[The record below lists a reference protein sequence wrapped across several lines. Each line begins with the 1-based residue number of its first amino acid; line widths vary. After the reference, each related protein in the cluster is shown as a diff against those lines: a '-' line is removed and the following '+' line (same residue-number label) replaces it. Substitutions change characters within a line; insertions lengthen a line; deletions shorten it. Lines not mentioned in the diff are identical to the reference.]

1 MAGRGELEFN
11 SNFKSHKI
19 FYSFPKVL
27 GFNSPLFSIFG
38 RRYIYYI
45 GKRSRSLRS
54 LLNMSFSPFWTEKQP
69 TIVHFM
75 VFSPMLKT
83 YDRALFCNPV
93 TETGLH
99 EFLLSVSETVLHE
112 LGWVTLANIKYFA
125 RKIMF
130 MVSFIS
136 SFFNG

>member
-11 SNFKSHKI
+11 SNFKIHKI

-45 GKRSRSLRS
+45 GKRSRSLRP

-69 TIVHFM
+69 KIVHFT
-75 VFSPMLKT
+75 VFFPNAQNLWQSTVLQPSIGN
-83 YDRALFCNPV
+83 RVARIV
-93 TETGLH
+93 
-99 EFLLSVSETVLHE
+99 LSVSETVLHE
-112 LGWVTLANIKYFA
+112 LGWVTVVNIKYFA

-136 SFFNG
+136 SFFNV

>member
-45 GKRSRSLRS
+45 GKRSRSLRP

-69 TIVHFM
+69 KIVHFM
-75 VFSPMLKT
+75 VFSQMLKT

-93 TETGLH
+93 
-99 EFLLSVSETVLHE
+99 SETELHE
-112 LGWVTLANIKYFA
+112 LGWVTVVNIKYFA

-136 SFFNG
+136 SFFNV